1 MSDIDELKARAEKLG
16 LIVSYRSDG
25 DAYIKHS
32 RYDFHLRWHTA
43 KAAIIMAES
52 SARIAAER
60 VKASARVCKGCTMD
74 ASIAMSMLPE
84 VQMQKCKVLAV
95 NKDCKQCHG
104 TGVRFEE
111 EK

>member
-60 VKASARVCKGCTMD
+60 VKASARICECVRLLWTGSSVD
-74 ASIAMSMLPE
+74 AWKWRKTPE
-84 VQMQKCKVLAV
+84 ANCIK
-95 NKDCKQCHG
+95 CHG

-111 EK
+111 QS